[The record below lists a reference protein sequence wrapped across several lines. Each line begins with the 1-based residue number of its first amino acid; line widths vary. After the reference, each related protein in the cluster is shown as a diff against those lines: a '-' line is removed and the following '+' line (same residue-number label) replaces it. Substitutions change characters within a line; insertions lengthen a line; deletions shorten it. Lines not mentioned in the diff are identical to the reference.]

1 MRWAKLLGLAVL
13 AEVALIAAAV
23 LFMLVY
29 STTIHPG
36 EDAAFYDK
44 QARVLLPSLAII
56 VGFPVFYLLAR
67 RAGGWRLALVFL
79 GIHVAIDV
87 SLSLATDGLA
97 GLVAILPLWLL
108 SQGDKLLG
116 CWLGSGNLKD

>member
-29 STTIHPG
+29 STAIHSG

-44 QARVLLPSLAII
+44 QARVLLPYLAII
-56 VGFPVFYLLAR
+56 VGFPLFYLLAR
-67 RAGGWRLALVFL
+67 RAGGLGLALVL
-79 GIHVAIDV
+79 MGIHVAIDV
-87 SLSLATDGLA
+87 SISLATDGPA

-108 SQGDKLLG
+108 SQAGKLLG
-116 CWLGSGNLKD
+116 CWFGSGNLKD